1 MAIGAPILRVEDE
14 RFLRGE
20 GRFVADIAMPF
31 MLEAHVL
38 RSPYAHALIGG
49 IDLDA
54 ALALDGVYAILTA
67 RDLPEDLPPIPC
79 RIPTHGDLGPYLQY
93 PLAKDRVRYVGE
105 PVALIVAKSRAVAED
120 AAELIEIVF
129 EPLPAVTDPEVGMTP
144 DAEAIHDKGNLA
156 GRWGFDLGDV
166 TGALRDAAFK
176 VSESFSVQRHTAMP
190 METRGLLAVY
200 DVGRDLLDIHG
211 PTKVVHTNR
220 NVLAAMLKMGE
231 AQIRMIEPDVGGSF
245 GARGEF
251 YPEDFLIPFAAI
263 RMRRPVR
270 WIEDRVEHF
279 AAINHSRDC
288 TFDVTVSADADGIVT
303 AFDVRLVTDMG
314 AYIRTHGDV
323 VPSHAAASFPGP
335 YRVRNY
341 RIDAMTVMTNKTPTG
356 TYRAPGMFEANF
368 ARERI
373 LDRLAREIGIDPA
386 ELRRRN
392 LILPEEMPWH
402 VGTESVKRPTI
413 FDSGNFPFV
422 FEKALAASGW
432 NEPYEREA
440 GGLLRGRGICALV
453 EPSGLGPF
461 EGMRIEVDQHGKAHI
476 FSGSSNQGQGHETV
490 LAQIAAE
497 ILTLPIEKI
506 RVRHGDTGIITFGGG
521 TYASRTAVLGGN
533 AVYSAAI
540 GVREKALQAASR
552 RFGIPVDELS
562 LRDGDIWHGQRN
574 APVASLGDIARML
587 MPGNPE
593 LLKPPSDIN
602 MADSDGLVVTSY
614 VRGVPAGAAVFA
626 VRVADVLV
634 DPETGDTRV
643 ENYFVACDVGRQLN
657 PLIVEGQIVGGV
669 AQGLGGAFLEE
680 LTYAGD
686 GQLTTG
692 TFADYLMP
700 NVYNMPPVR
709 TLVLEEAKAPGNVL
723 GVKGVGEVGPSGVA
737 AAVGN
742 AIADALGASSGLNRL
757 PLTPE
762 RVLQATGFASAP

>member
-1 MAIGAPILRVEDE
+1 MTIGAPIPRVEDE

-31 MLEAHVL
+31 MLEAHVF
-38 RSPYAHALIGG
+38 RSPRAHAVIQK
-49 IDLDA
+49 IDLGA
-54 ALALDGVYAILTA
+54 ALALDGVHAILTA
-67 RDLPEDLPPIPC
+67 GDLPADLPPIPC
-79 RIPTHGDLGPYLQY
+79 RIPTHGDLTPYLQY

-105 PVALIVAKSRAVAED
+105 PVALIIAKNRAVAED
-120 AAELIEIVF
+120 AAELIEIDF
-129 EPLPAVTDPEVGMTP
+129 EPLPAVTDPAKGMQP
-144 DAEAIHDKGNLA
+144 DTQAIHENGNLA

-166 TGALRDAAFK
+166 AGALRDAAFK
-176 VSESFSVQRHTAMP
+176 ASERFSVQRHTAMP
-190 METRGLLAVY
+190 METRGLLACY

-263 RMRRPVR
+263 RLRRPIR

-288 TFDVTVSADADGIVT
+288 SFDVTVAADADGIIT
-303 AFDVRLVTDMG
+303 AFDVRTVTDMG

-341 RIDAMTVMTNKTPTG
+341 RVDAMTVMTNKTPTG

-373 LDRLAREIGIDPA
+373 IDRLAGEIGIDPA

-392 LILPEEMPWH
+392 LIQPEQMPWH

-413 FDSGNFPFV
+413 FDSGNFPLV
-422 FEKALAASGW
+422 FERAVAASGW
-432 NEPYEREA
+432 NEARERQVD
-440 GGLLRGRGICALV
+440 GLLRGRGMCALV

-490 LAQIAAE
+490 LAQIASE

-506 RVRHGDTGIITFGGG
+506 RVRHGDTGIIPFGGG

-533 AVYSAAI
+533 AAYSAAL
-540 GVREKALQAASR
+540 GVRTKALQAASD
-552 RFGIPVDELS
+552 RFGIAVDELS
-562 LRDGDIWHGQRN
+562 LRDGDIWHGQKN

-593 LLKPPSDIN
+593 LLKPPSDLNI
-602 MADSDGLVVTSY
+602 ADNDGLVVTSY
-614 VRGVPAGAAVFA
+614 VRGVPSGAAVFA
-626 VRVADVLV
+626 VHVADVLV
-634 DPETGDTRV
+634 DPETGDTKV

-657 PLIVEGQIVGGV
+657 PMIVEGQIVGGV
-669 AQGLGGAFLEE
+669 AQGLGGTFLEE
-680 LTYAGD
+680 LTYDED

-737 AAVGN
+737 GAVGN
-742 AIADALGASSGLNRL
+742 AIAAALKTSSGLNRL

-762 RVLQATGFASAP
+762 RVLQAAGFASGS